1 MPKRIRARV
10 RIECGSRVKVRMDNR
25 HELLRDMGIVGPGGT
40 PLRDTW
46 MFGTVTSKSC
56 NYFTVK
62 LSAAEEILVVP
73 KEQVVTFTDEPNPPD
88 VYVLFPKKVKI
99 VRGLQ
104 LQHNFCPKDYYEK
117 KEDAQNALKKA
128 LGKSK
133 KGVTAEAAAVS
144 TAQRKGPK
152 INYLI

>member
-1 MPKRIRARV
+1 MRV
-10 RIECGSRVKVRMDNR
+10 ECGSRVKVRMDNR

-40 PLRDTW
+40 PLKDTW

-62 LSAAEEILVVP
+62 LPAAEESLVVP
-73 KEQVVTFTDEPNPPD
+73 KEQVLALTDEPDPPD
-88 VYVLFPKKVKI
+88 VYVLFPNKVKI

-104 LQHNFCPKDYYEK
+104 LQHNFWPKDYFEK

-133 KGVTAEAAAVS
+133 KGATAKAAAVA
-144 TAQRKGPK
+144 TAARKGPK